1 MALDIFA
8 QFATDESKEEAGVW
22 CEIGGDAELL
32 IARAG
37 NKKYNKMIARE
48 YEKNKKVLDT
58 KTDAADALSE
68 QIMIKVMAAT
78 ILLGFKNVSWKKADA
93 VYSVELA
100 EEMLKVKDFRKL
112 VASLSE
118 SQEQYKL
125 ELEEEVAK
133 N

>member
-8 QFATDESKEEAGVW
+8 QFATDESKEESGVW
-22 CEIGGDAELL
+22 VEIGGDAELL

-48 YEKNKKVLDT
+48 YEKNKKALDL
-58 KTDAADALSE
+58 KGDAADALSE
-68 QIMIKVMAAT
+68 QIMIKVMAST
-78 ILLGFKNVSWKKADA
+78 ILLGFKNIIWKGKEAQ
-93 VYSVELA
+93 YSVALA

-112 VASLSE
+112 VAGYSE
-118 SQEQYKL
+118 TQEQYKI
-125 ELEEEVAK
+125 EAEEEVAK